1 MVELTYLTQ
10 EDLVE
15 VGLLDFR
22 RALKEVKEGLVWH
35 STGKSVSG
43 KIALVI
49 DPLEEWKFNAMS
61 AVNGDYSAVKWLGSR
76 TTNKN
81 EGLPRTLAMIILSQ
95 KDSGIPLAVME
106 GSAIS
111 AIRTGCYSALALEY
125 LCHPMENNIGIIGSG
140 VMAKASLAAMA
151 QNFPERIGDV
161 LVYSKNPVNRA
172 AFAEETSERLG
183 VKVYA
188 VDDVRDLV
196 RSSDLTISA
205 ITKDKEILV
214 YDFDAKEGA
223 THLHIGGWAIEEK
236 YVVRC
241 AEEGKIYC
249 DDWKAIKS
257 RNAHPLP
264 RAYNNG
270 LISEN
275 QIYGD
280 IGDVINGTVKGRE
293 GDEPIH
299 FDTVGLGE
307 MDLVLAAG
315 LYEEAVKKGKG
326 VMLDLW
332 EEEPVWLLRGYK

>member
-15 VGLLDFR
+15 VGLLDFK
-22 RALKEVKEGLVWH
+22 RALREVKQGLVWH

-76 TTNKN
+76 TTNKR

-95 KDSGIPLAVME
+95 KETGIPLAVME

-125 LCHPMENNIGIIGSG
+125 LCHPTKNEIGIIGSG

-151 QNFPERIGDV
+151 QNFPERIGNV
-161 LVYSKNPVNRA
+161 FVYSKNPANRT
-172 AFAEETSERLG
+172 AFAEETSERFG
-183 VKVYA
+183 IEVSA
-188 VDDVRDLV
+188 VDDVRKLV
-196 RSSDLTISA
+196 RGSDLTISA
-205 ITKDKEILV
+205 ITKDDELLV
-214 YDFDAKEGA
+214 YDSDAKTGA

-241 AEEGKIYC
+241 ANEGKVYC
-249 DDWKAIKS
+249 DDWGAIKS

-264 RAYNNG
+264 RAYDKG
-270 LISEN
+270 LITED

-280 IGDVINGTVKGRE
+280 IGDVINGTVAGRE
-293 GDEPIH
+293 GMEPIH

-315 LYEEAVKKGKG
+315 LYEEAMKKNKG
-326 VMLDLW
+326 VKLDLW
-332 EEEPVWLLRGYK
+332 SEEPVWLLRGY